1 MASMTATMVEPGGA
15 PEPAAGR
22 TAPPLV
28 VIGSGRLPRGVLEVA
43 EDVVLLGVHQLEIV
57 ERLAT
62 PAAVLV
68 AAAAHEE
75 PAPGLVTS
83 LRTRTCAPLVAILEG
98 ADERDRIAV
107 LEVCADDCMEHTIGV
122 GELLARLSAVGRRP
136 GLGCARVAGGV
147 QLDLFTRE
155 ARVGGH
161 PVELTRREFDL
172 LALLVSSP
180 RRVFT
185 HKQVLH
191 DVWGTDDELASTATV
206 TEHVRRLRAKLRAVG
221 GSDACIGTV
230 RGVGYR
236 FEPSRCTAH
245 LVTTQ

>member
-1 MASMTATMVEPGGA
+1 
-15 PEPAAGR
+15 
-22 TAPPLV
+22 
-28 VIGSGRLPRGVLEVA
+28 
-43 EDVVLLGVHQLEIV
+43 
-57 ERLAT
+57 
-62 PAAVLV
+62 
-68 AAAAHEE
+68 
-75 PAPGLVTS
+75 
-83 LRTRTCAPLVAILEG
+83 LRTKTCAPLVAILEG

-107 LEVCADDCMEHTIGV
+107 LEAGADDCFEHTIGV

-136 GLGCARVAGGV
+136 GLGCTRAAGGV

-155 ARVGGH
+155 VRVGGQ
-161 PVELTRREFDL
+161 PIELTRREFDL

-191 DVWGTDDELASTATV
+191 DVWGSDDDEASTATV
-206 TEHVRRLRAKLRAVG
+206 TEHVRRLRAKLRAAG

-245 LVTTQ
+245 LLAAP